1 MEPPAVGGGVWSHYY
16 VALPDPRAKP
26 RALADLV
33 VNVALAAARQTS
45 TDRTI
50 ARGETN
56 RKPAVVAVVVVRDA
70 RDGVDDAVED
80 IARAGKDVAR
90 VDDRADVVVASLR
103 ADQPPGDRA
112 DALERFRAARR
123 REEDGE
129 TFSTT
134 FARGGVFALVTSEAC
149 LPSPGAGEGALGA
162 SLVINMETP
171 KSREAYARRTGA
183 GLGGGGRAGGGG
195 GGGGVVLNVIAPHQ
209 LSALRAVLPDGVAL
223 DAMPI
228 DLIDTLAAD
237 VAAGGRER

>member
-1 MEPPAVGGGVWSHYY
+1 MRPRSRCERRSLRT
-16 VALPDPRAKP
+16 LP
-26 RALADLV
+26 
-33 VNVALAAARQTS
+33 
-45 TDRTI
+45 
-50 ARGETN
+50 G
-56 RKPAVVAVVVVRDA
+56 
-70 RDGVDDAVED
+70 
-80 IARAGKDVAR
+80 
-90 VDDRADVVVASLR
+90 ASLR
-103 ADQPPGDRA
+103 PPLAFNTRPRRLSTPP
-112 DALERFRAARR
+112 DAFQLHPDIRLYGTTLRAARR
-123 REEDGE
+123 GEAGE
-129 TFSTT
+129 TTTAT

-171 KSREAYARRTGA
+171 KSREAYARRTRA

>member
-1 MEPPAVGGGVWSHYY
+1 MEPPAVGGGGGSHYY

-45 TDRTI
+45 SDRSI

-123 REEDGE
+123 REDGE

-171 KSREAYARRTGA
+171 KSREAYARRTRA
-183 GLGGGGRAGGGG
+183 GLGGGGRAAGGG

>member
-1 MEPPAVGGGVWSHYY
+1 MEPPAVGGGGGSHYY

-45 TDRTI
+45 SDRSI

-123 REEDGE
+123 REDGE

-171 KSREAYARRTGA
+171 KSREAYARRTRA

>member
-1 MEPPAVGGGVWSHYY
+1 MEPPAVGGGGGSHYY

-45 TDRTI
+45 SDRSI

-112 DALERFRAARR
+112 DAFERFRAARR
-123 REEDGE
+123 REAGE
-129 TFSTT
+129 TTTAT

-171 KSREAYARRTGA
+171 KSREAYARRTRA
-183 GLGGGGRAGGGG
+183 GLGGGGRAGGG

>member
-1 MEPPAVGGGVWSHYY
+1 MEPPAVGGGGGSHYY

-45 TDRTI
+45 SDRSI

-123 REEDGE
+123 REDGE

-171 KSREAYARRTGA
+171 KSREAYARRTRA
-183 GLGGGGRAGGGG
+183 GLGGGGRAGGGGG

>member
-1 MEPPAVGGGVWSHYY
+1 MEPPAVGGGGGSHYS

-45 TDRTI
+45 SDRSI

-123 REEDGE
+123 REDGE

-171 KSREAYARRTGA
+171 KSREAYARRTRA

>member
-1 MEPPAVGGGVWSHYY
+1 MEPPAVGGGGGSHYY

-45 TDRTI
+45 SDRSI
-50 ARGETN
+50 ARGETI

-123 REEDGE
+123 REDGE

-171 KSREAYARRTGA
+171 KSREAYARRTRA

>member
-1 MEPPAVGGGVWSHYY
+1 MEPPAVGGGGGSHYY

-45 TDRTI
+45 SDRSI

-123 REEDGE
+123 REDGE

-171 KSREAYARRTGA
+171 KSREAYARRTRA

-195 GGGGVVLNVIAPHQ
+195 GGGVVVLNVIAPHQ